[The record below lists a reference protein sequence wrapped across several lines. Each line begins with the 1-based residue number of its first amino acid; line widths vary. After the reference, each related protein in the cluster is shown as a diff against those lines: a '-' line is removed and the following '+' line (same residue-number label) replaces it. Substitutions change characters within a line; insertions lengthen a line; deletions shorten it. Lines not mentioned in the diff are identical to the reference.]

1 PVDSERD
8 RGQRVCEET
17 LWQLAAAREEACDG
31 IAGFRSGRWK
41 NFALFTLSIPKSET
55 YLYVREPAALA
66 ALVERIGA
74 AEKVALDTEA
84 DSLHSYFEKLCLI
97 QLSLEGK
104 HYIVDPL
111 AGLDLGGF
119 ARALAPKPLIF
130 HGADY
135 DLRMMRGAGVSRAR
149 RSVRHH
155 DCGAI
160 ARHRADRAGRADRE
174 IFCRHARKNRAKI
187 RLVAPAAERAPTQL
201 RGR

>member
-111 AGLDLGGF
+111 APEDRRCSAFL
-119 ARALAPKPLIF
+119 
-130 HGADY
+130 
-135 DLRMMRGAGVSRAR
+135 RAR
-149 RSVRHH
+149 VGSNTAFRNSCAGCRLPCRARLSPPRRCARRAPPAPPVR
-155 DCGAI
+155 
-160 ARHRADRAGRADRE
+160 
-174 IFCRHARKNRAKI
+174 ARKDRSRI
-187 RLVAPAAERAPTQL
+187 SEYSM
-201 RGR
+201 